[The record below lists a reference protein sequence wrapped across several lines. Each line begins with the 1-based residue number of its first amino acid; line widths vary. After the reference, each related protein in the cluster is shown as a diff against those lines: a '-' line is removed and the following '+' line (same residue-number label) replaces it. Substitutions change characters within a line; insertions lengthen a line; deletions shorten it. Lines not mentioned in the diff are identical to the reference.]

1 MTALITSALWSIRF
15 SFIIMARFTSGCR
28 RQGHVSML
36 NVCVCAGLRGC
47 EWMSTDLQGGGQVE
61 RKLLALSA
69 GHHSVGIVRVH
80 VAQPERSWCRLR
92 RHPGHACAVGL
103 SRCPPGRCSPR
114 IPLDVATMS
123 PGAKCGWGRDG
134 GGTCGDEDGRKE
146 VGVGGAV
153 GQPELEP
160 GRVRD
165 PVAGR
170 CFDLDFKALTRV
182 ATPGGRVCVL
192 WDHVGPC
199 VAVCARGRGY
209 SLVLPAM
216 GDCSE
221 LAVPTGPC
229 GCGCSRCTR
238 CSSGPRTRRRQS
250 VHCSTAA
257 TDTTGCLLGC
267 LAPLTGR
274 ARGQRLLQGQQW
286 KKEKRG
292 AMSGG
297 GSA

>member
-1 MTALITSALWSIRF
+1 MISHLRAGAGGF
-15 SFIIMARFTSGCR
+15 AG
-28 RQGHVSML
+28 RQFQSYL
-36 NVCVCAGLRGC
+36 LPYGLRGFPKRGRGDFTFSVIR
-47 EWMSTDLQGGGQVE
+47 EPLEAARAAYLEVS
-61 RKLLALSA
+61 RRRPAAPAHRLSD
-69 GHHSVGIVRVH
+69 R
-80 VAQPERSWCRLR
+80 
-92 RHPGHACAVGL
+92 
-103 SRCPPGRCSPR
+103 
-114 IPLDVATMS
+114 
-123 PGAKCGWGRDG
+123 GA
-134 GGTCGDEDGRKE
+134 CGDEDGRKE